1 MQNYQRLLALSLL
14 GYAVQKNLSAERLC
28 QLASVDFEGLKS
40 GTQPTLTAKQA
51 ADLWLNATRVSGDAH
66 FGLHFGE
73 SLQLTALG
81 VVGGVIQSSQTIGE
95 ALTQAAA
102 FTHLITDVIDVE
114 VKRTGQTFT
123 IQLIPNQSRQQ
134 ESPLVF
140 RQMVDFFMAFIIHE
154 VDGLVLAKI
163 QPNGVRLPYVN
174 ADWSEY
180 ERVLRCRSIQQS
192 DYYLLTFD
200 GRYWNEP
207 VLTANYELQGV
218 LRQKVSVQKQE
229 FEAAHN
235 EGDRIGSY
243 LLANANLGIPS
254 LEAIAANFNT
264 SPRSLQRKLQEE
276 GLTYQQVAD
285 SIRKSLAIDFL
296 ESGRHPIKEVSYIL
310 GYNELSAF
318 SRAFKRWT
326 GTTPGSYQ
334 TSKQVQLTR
343 KA

>member
-1 MQNYQRLLALSLL
+1 MQDYQRLLALSLVA
-14 GYAVQKNLSAERLC
+14 YAVQKNLPAERLC
-28 QLASVDFEGLKS
+28 HLAGVDFDGLKD
-40 GTQPTLTAKQA
+40 GTQPIAAKEA
-51 ADLWLNATRVSGDAH
+51 ADLWLNATHLSRDAR

-81 VVGGVIQSSQTIGE
+81 VVGGLIQSSRTIGE

-102 FTHLITDVIDVE
+102 FTHLITDVTDVK
-114 VKRTGQTFT
+114 VDRTDLTFT
-123 IQLIPNQSRQQ
+123 IQFMPNRNRQQ

-140 RQMVDFFMAFIIHE
+140 CQMMDFFMAFMIHE

-163 QPNGVRLPYVN
+163 QPNAVKLPYV
-174 ADWSEY
+174 DFDRPEY
-180 ERVLRCRSIQQS
+180 ERVLRCRSIHQS
-192 DYYLLTFD
+192 DDYALTFD
-200 GRYWNEP
+200 GRYWYEP
-207 VLTANYELQGV
+207 ILTANYELQGLLLQRV
-218 LRQKVSVQKQE
+218 SAMDRTFGTTQKVS
-229 FEAAHN
+229 
-235 EGDRIGSY
+235 DRIGSY

-254 LEAIAANFNT
+254 LETIAANFNT

-276 GLTYQQVAD
+276 GLTYQQMAD
-285 SIRKSLAIDFL
+285 SIRKSLAIHFL
-296 ESGRHPIKEVSYIL
+296 ESGQHPIKEVSYIL

-334 TSKQVQLTR
+334 NNKQGYVSE